1 MAETE
6 SVGFAALVLHGYFRS
21 TASYRVRLALNLKGI
36 SFENVSHHLRRNEQR
51 APAFLALN
59 PQGLVPALEVGGHV
73 LTQSLAICEFLDEL
87 HPEPP
92 LLPAGPIARAQV
104 RAAAQ
109 VIACDTHP
117 IQNLKILDR
126 LRENGSSEE
135 AVTVWA
141 RTTIEEGIFAFAAL
155 LPSSSSTF
163 CFGSAPGLADICLIP
178 QLVNARRFGAAIAPR
193 ILEIERACLA
203 LESFKRSLPE
213 VQPDA
218 E

>member
-1 MAETE
+1 MAEIE

-92 LLPAGPIARAQV
+92 LLPRGPSARAQLP
-104 RAAAQ
+104 AAAQ
-109 VIACDTHP
+109 IIPCHPHP

-141 RTTIEEGIFAFAAL
+141 RTT
-155 LPSSSSTF
+155 
-163 CFGSAPGLADICLIP
+163 
-178 QLVNARRFGAAIAPR
+178 
-193 ILEIERACLA
+193 
-203 LESFKRSLPE
+203 
-213 VQPDA
+213 
-218 E
+218 